1 MARKKHRFQSP
12 PPADP
17 IAAARDSSLVFRLNF
32 GFFLRQL
39 TIFLVMDLL
48 LAAMATAGVFYYAEN
63 RCAGVAALV
72 EERGVPTVEA
82 IPWMEKGDY
91 TITPLNRPPEGQPS
105 SSFWRKMP
113 YS

>member
-1 MARKKHRFQSP
+1 
-12 PPADP
+12 
-17 IAAARDSSLVFRLNF
+17 
-32 GFFLRQL
+32 
-39 TIFLVMDLL
+39 MDLL

-105 SSFWRKMP
+105 SSFSWLPGAVAQETADGSVSYTHLDVYKRQALFRSAP
-113 YS
+113 GE

>member
-1 MARKKHRFQSP
+1 
-12 PPADP
+12 
-17 IAAARDSSLVFRLNF
+17 
-32 GFFLRQL
+32 
-39 TIFLVMDLL
+39 MDLL

-91 TITPLNRPPEGQPS
+91 TITPLDRPPEGQPVLQLLMAAGGGGPGDRR
-105 SSFWRKMP
+105 WLP
-113 YS
+113 YVGFDQLLHH